1 MPNSLGARGWCY
13 ARLVPPVSSHLCGTG
28 ILAWILVAPAGPMAP
43 EPTSAQS
50 IRETAPLSDLLQIV
64 VRKREILA
72 IDATNGSQREV
83 DLERGERVMWHDTRG
98 AVAVVLT
105 DRRILAVATRSG
117 FWQAE
122 RYRAG
127 ERHPPTALLG
137 DRVALIVTN
146 KRALGFDGGSGNL
159 VEESLGP
166 RESVLQSRAAEN
178 VAVVVTDRRALGL
191 SPFVGGFFPVDLR
204 LSERVESLS
213 AAANLAT
220 LATSHRLLT
229 FRANTGTWE
238 ERQLDLR

>member
-1 MPNSLGARGWCY
+1 
-13 ARLVPPVSSHLCGTG
+13 VPPVSPRRRGTA
-28 ILAWILVAPAGPMAP
+28 ILAWILVASFGATVGASFGGLAP
-43 EPTSAQS
+43 TRASAQS

-72 IDATNGSQREV
+72 IDATSGSQREV
-83 DLERGERVMWHDTRG
+83 DLDRGERVMWHDTRG

-105 DRRILAVATRSG
+105 DQRILAVATRSG
-117 FWQAE
+117 SWQAE

-127 ERHPPTALLG
+127 ERHPPTGLLG

-146 KRALGFDGGSGNL
+146 KRAIGFDGGSGNL
-159 VEESLGP
+159 IDEDLGP
-166 RESVLQSRAAEN
+166 RESVLQSRVAEN
-178 VAVVVTDRRALGL
+178 VAVVVTDRRALGI

-204 LSERVESLS
+204 LSERIEDLS
-213 AAANLAT
+213 AAANLVT
-220 LATSHRLLT
+220 LTTSHRLLT

>member
-1 MPNSLGARGWCY
+1 L
-13 ARLVPPVSSHLCGTG
+13 PPVSSRFRGTWIATW
-28 ILAWILVAPAGPMAP
+28 ILAASFGASFSGMAP
-43 EPTSAQS
+43 TRASGQS
-50 IRETAPLSDLLQIV
+50 VRETAPLSDLLQIV

-117 FWQAE
+117 SWQAE
-122 RYRAG
+122 RYRSG
-127 ERHPPTALLG
+127 ESQPLTGLLG

-146 KRALGFDGGSGNL
+146 KRAVGFDGGSGNL
-159 VEESLGP
+159 VEEGLGP
-166 RESVLQSRAAEN
+166 RESVLQSRVAEN
-178 VAVVVTDRRALGL
+178 VAVVVTDRRALGV

-204 LSERVESLS
+204 LSERIEDLA
-213 AAANLAT
+213 AAANLVT
-220 LATSHRLLT
+220 LTTSHRLLT